1 MSKEFDSPEADH
13 LYRIR
18 HSLAHILAQA
28 VLQIRPDAR
37 MGFGPPIDNGFYYD
51 FDFGDNPISPDDFKD
66 LEKCMQRIIKERQS
80 FEQEDM
86 TLDDAVAVLSETDQS
101 YKIEYAHELVDT
113 GRAENGLLGFYRN
126 GPFLDMCEGPHL
138 ETTRDV
144 PKGCFSL
151 DKIAGSYWR
160 GDEKNT
166 MLTRIYGLAFASAP
180 ELKDYK
186 KRRELAMQRDHK
198 KLGRELELFTFDD
211 EIGVGLPIWLPKGT
225 VIRDALEDWAREVE
239 FKAGYVRVVTPVL
252 TREEVY
258 FKSGHLPYYE
268 DSMFPPMVADE
279 DEKYYLRP
287 MNCPHHHKVYDTGM
301 KSYRDLP
308 LRLAE
313 YGDTFRYEK
322 HGSLAGLLRVR
333 AMCMNDAH
341 IYCEYDQVAQEFNS
355 VMDMYRFYYEHLR
368 IGEFRVRLSLHEA
381 GSDKY
386 VGQEEEWLRSE
397 AIVRDILKSN
407 NIPFDEEAGEAAFYG
422 PKIDIQIKNIL
433 GREETVSTCQLDFVM
448 AERFDLTYTDRN
460 GESARPYIIHRAPLS
475 THERFVSFLIEFYG
489 GAFPTWLSPVQVRL
503 IPVADFVADYVAE
516 IEALLRDNLI
526 RVEVDDSS
534 DKFGKKIRNAVTSK
548 IPNMWIIGNEELEGR
563 SITWRRYCVR
573 EQQQVGLDTAVDAVK
588 RLVAERAMDNFDDV
602 SVLD

>member
-1 MSKEFDSPEADH
+1 MSKTFDSPEADQ

-28 VLQIRPDAR
+28 VLQIRPDAK

-66 LEKCMQRIIKERQS
+66 LEKRMQRIIKERQA
-80 FEQEDM
+80 FEQQDM
-86 TLDDAVAVLSETDQS
+86 TLEDAIAVLSETDQN
-101 YKIEYAHELVDT
+101 YKVEYAQELVDS

-144 PKGCFSL
+144 PKACFSL

-160 GDEKNT
+160 GDEKNA

-180 ELKDYK
+180 DLKDYK

-211 EIGVGLPIWLPKGT
+211 EIGVGLPMWLPKGT
-225 VIRDALEDWAREVE
+225 VIRDELEAWAREIE
-239 FKAGYVRVVTPVL
+239 FKAGYVRVSTPVI
-252 TREEVY
+252 TREEIY
-258 FKSGHLPYYE
+258 YKSGHLPYYK
-268 DSMFPPMVADE
+268 DSMFPPMVADD

-341 IYCEYDQVAQEFNS
+341 IYCEYDQVAQEFDS
-355 VMDMYRFYYEHLR
+355 VLTMYRYYYEHLR

-386 VGQEEEWLRSE
+386 IGQEDEWLRSE
-397 AIVRDILKSN
+397 GIVRDILESN
-407 NIPFDEEAGEAAFYG
+407 DIPFDEEAGEAAFYG

-448 AERFDLTYTDRN
+448 ADRFELTYTDRN
-460 GESARPYIIHRAPLS
+460 GEPARPYIIHRAPLS

-503 IPVADFVADYVAE
+503 VPVADFVADYVAE
-516 IEALLRDNLI
+516 IEALLRENLI

-534 DKFGKKIRNAVTSK
+534 DKFGKKIRNAITSK

-573 EQQQVGLDTAVDAVK
+573 EQQQVALDTAVDAVK